1 MVFTYKIQKWSDIE
15 TSTTKVTMLNIGVA
29 GNEIRNRCQPFIQ
42 AFKYYRVVGMKVSLI
57 PASTLPADPSQ
68 ISYETGENSVN
79 PADMMNVG
87 LVRYTNGEAFPNYK
101 KLIGEVTAGTA
112 FETDPGMQTY
122 FNMMLDRRWSK
133 FGMQRGMSRFFIPR
147 VYDDGLPIQ
156 SVCPD
161 ECFSYIKSDSGSF
174 MVNNSRFGFVQKPE
188 VADAD
193 LLKRNDVQYPSL
205 SDVLL
210 FGSSNAWRMQ
220 TGRLKTL
227 GWMTTDVAHLNN
239 DVSSSTR
246 AGADPTPPTPS
257 GINSG
262 FNTFP
267 FINMGRI
274 ILPRALKTKFA
285 FRVVQT
291 IIVQFRG
298 AVNISPENDAQ
309 YRYLADRGI
318 YTPGAIKTEPENVTG
333 GPFWGG
339 NQV

>member
-15 TSTTKVTMLNIGVA
+15 TSTRKVTMLNIGVA

-42 AFKYYRVVGMKVSLI
+42 AFKYYRVVGVKVSLI

-68 ISYETGENSVN
+68 ISYESGENSVN

-87 LVRYTNGEAFPNYK
+87 LVRYTNGEAFPYYQ
-101 KLIGEVTAGTA
+101 KLTGEVQAGTA

-133 FGMQRGMSRFFIPR
+133 FGMQRGMSRFFRPM
-147 VYDDGLPIQ
+147 VYEDGIPIQ
-156 SVCPD
+156 SLIPD
-161 ECFSYIKSDSGSF
+161 ESISF
-174 MVNNSRFGFVQKPE
+174 LKHEGQQYNVGNSRIVEGYLGTGEDFLQRSDE
-188 VADAD
+188 
-193 LLKRNDVQYPSL
+193 QYPALDKVS
-205 SDVLL
+205 V
-210 FGSSNAWRMQ
+210 FGSSDSFRFQ
-220 TGRLKTL
+220 TGKLKSL
-227 GWMTTDVAHLNN
+227 GWRTTDISHIGVEIGVGGN
-239 DVSSSTR
+239 S
-246 AGADPTPPTPS
+246 
-257 GINSG
+257 IQSG

-267 FINMGRI
+267 FINMGRV

-298 AVNISPENDAQ
+298 AVNISPENDAN

-318 YTPGAIKTEPENVTG
+318 YTPGSIKTEPENVTG
-333 GPFWGG
+333 GNFWGG

>member
-29 GNEIRNRCQPFIQ
+29 GNEIRNRCQPFLS
-42 AFKYYRVVGMKVSLI
+42 AFKYYRVVGMKVSLL

-68 ISYETGENSVN
+68 ISYESGENSVN

-87 LVRYTNGEAFPNYK
+87 LVRYTNGEAFSNYK
-101 KLIGEVTAGTA
+101 QLTAPVSAGA
-112 FETDPGMQTY
+112 PFEGDSGMQTY

-133 FGMQRGMSRFFIPR
+133 FGLQRGMSRFFRPMI
-147 VYDDGLPIQ
+147 YEDGLPMQ

-161 ECFSYIKSDSGSF
+161 EAISWIHAESSGQF
-174 MVNNSRFGFVQKPE
+174 NVANSRLILDTPNAGDSYLLAPE
-188 VADAD
+188 P
-193 LLKRNDVQYPSL
+193 NSSQYPNLDNVS
-205 SDVLL
+205 L
-210 FGSSNAWRMQ
+210 FGTSDGFRFQ
-220 TGRLKTL
+220 TGRLKRL
-227 GWMTTDVAHLNN
+227 GWRTTDIAHLGG
-239 DVSSSTR
+239 DMLASSGSSK
-246 AGADPTPPTPS
+246 DD
-257 GINSG
+257 IVSG

-298 AVNISPENDAQ
+298 AVNISPQNTAGD
-309 YRYLADRGI
+309 RYLADMGI
-318 YTPGAIKTEPENVTG
+318 YPTGSVNTVPQNVTG
-333 GPFWGG
+333 GNFWGG

>member
-15 TSTTKVTMLNIGVA
+15 TSTTKVTCLNVGVA

-42 AFKYYRVVGMKVSLI
+42 AFKYYRVLGMKVSLI

-68 ISYETGENSVN
+68 ISYETGENAVN

-87 LVRYTNGEAFPNYK
+87 LVRYTNGEAFPYYA
-101 KLIGEVTAGTA
+101 KLTGEVTAGVA
-112 FETDPGMQTY
+112 FDYDPGMQTY

-133 FGMQRGMSRFFIPR
+133 FGMQRGMSRFFRPR

-156 SVCPD
+156 SICPD
-161 ECFSYIKSDSGSF
+161 ENISYLKADNGSYT
-174 MVNNSRFGFVQKPE
+174 VQNSQMNPGYATENKPGNSVGFT
-188 VADAD
+188 
-193 LLKRNDVQYPSL
+193 NGQYPRL
-205 SDVLL
+205 VDLAVFGTSD
-210 FGSSNAWRMQ
+210 AWRMQ
-220 TGRLKTL
+220 TGKLKPL
-227 GWMTTDVAHLNN
+227 GWMPTDVAHLGHYMN
-239 DVSSSTR
+239 SSSADVGA
-246 AGADPTPPTPS
+246 AGDMQV
-257 GINSG
+257 G

-274 ILPRALKTKFA
+274 ILPRAMKTKFA

-298 AVNISPENDAQ
+298 AVNISPENDAH

-318 YTPGAIKTEPENVTG
+318 YTPGAIKTVPENVTG
-333 GPFWGG
+333 GAFWGG

>member
-15 TSTTKVTMLNIGVA
+15 TSTQKVTMLNIGVA

-42 AFKYYRVVGMKVSLI
+42 AFKYYRVVGVKVSLI

-101 KLIGEVTAGTA
+101 KLTGEVTAGTA

-133 FGMQRGMSRFFIPR
+133 FGMQRGMSRFFRPR
-147 VYDDGLPIQ
+147 VYEDGLPIQ
-156 SVCPD
+156 SLIPD
-161 ECFSYIKSDSGSF
+161 EAISF
-174 MVNNSRFGFVQKPE
+174 LKKEGTSPGPYQYNVGNSR
-188 VADAD
+188 VAQGYLSSGEDYLVSSD
-193 LLKRNDVQYPSL
+193 DQYPSL
-205 SDVLL
+205 QNVSV
-210 FGSSNAWRMQ
+210 FGSSDSFRFQ
-220 TGRLKTL
+220 TGKLKSL
-227 GWMTTDVAHLNN
+227 GWRTTDIAHIGGEF
-239 DVSSSTR
+239 DVGGSSQ
-246 AGADPTPPTPS
+246 
-257 GINSG
+257 IVSG

-274 ILPRALKTKFA
+274 ILPRAMKTKFA

-333 GPFWGG
+333 GNFWGG

>member
-15 TSTTKVTMLNIGVA
+15 TSTKKVTMLNIGVA

-42 AFKYYRVVGMKVSLI
+42 AFKYYRVVGVKVSLI

-87 LVRYTNGEAFPNYK
+87 LVRYTNGEAFPYYQ
-101 KLIGEVTAGTA
+101 KLTGEVTAGTS

-133 FGMQRGMSRFFIPR
+133 FGMQRGMSRFFRPR
-147 VYDDGLPIQ
+147 VYEDGLPIQ
-156 SVCPD
+156 SLIPD
-161 ECFSYIKSDSGSF
+161 EAVSF
-174 MVNNSRFGFVQKPE
+174 LKHEGQQYNVGNSRIVEGYLGTGEDFLQRSDE
-188 VADAD
+188 
-193 LLKRNDVQYPSL
+193 QYPSL
-205 SDVLL
+205 DKVSL
-210 FGSSNAWRMQ
+210 FGSSDSFRFQ
-220 TGRLKTL
+220 TGKLKAL
-227 GWMTTDVAHLNN
+227 GWRTTDISHIGVEIGVGGN
-239 DVSSSTR
+239 S
-246 AGADPTPPTPS
+246 
-257 GINSG
+257 IQSG

-274 ILPRALKTKFA
+274 ILPRAMKTKFA

-333 GPFWGG
+333 GNFWGG

>member
-15 TSTTKVTMLNIGVA
+15 TSTKKVTMMNIGVA
-29 GNEIRNRCQPFIQ
+29 GNEIRNRCQPFLA

-68 ISYETGENSVN
+68 ISYESGENSVN

-87 LVRYTNGEAFPNYK
+87 LVRYTNGEAFPNYSQ
-101 KLIGEVTAGTA
+101 LTAEVTAGSP
-112 FETDPGMQTY
+112 FEGDAGMQTY

-133 FGMQRGMSRFFIPR
+133 FGLQRGMSRFFRPM
-147 VYDDGLPIQ
+147 VYEDGLPMQ

-161 ECFSYIKSDSGSF
+161 EAISWIAADSGGYN
-174 MVNNSRFGFVQKPE
+174 VANSRIGQYGTDEAYLGKVDQ
-188 VADAD
+188 A
-193 LLKRNDVQYPSL
+193 QYPTLQNVS
-205 SDVLL
+205 L
-210 FGSSNAWRMQ
+210 FGVSDGFRFQ
-220 TGRLKTL
+220 TGRLKRL
-227 GWMTTDVAHLNN
+227 GWRTTDIAHL
-239 DVSSSTR
+239 
-246 AGADPTPPTPS
+246 GADAMVDPDS
-257 GINSG
+257 SVDSVVSG

-298 AVNISPENDAQ
+298 AVNISPSNTAGD
-309 YRYLADRGI
+309 RYLADRGI
-318 YTPGAIKTEPENVTG
+318 YSEGAINTVPRNVTG
-333 GPFWGG
+333 GNFWGG

>member
-15 TSTTKVTMLNIGVA
+15 TSTTKVTMLNVGVA

-42 AFKYYRVVGMKVSLI
+42 AFKYYRVLGVKVSLI

-101 KLIGEVTAGTA
+101 KLVQETTAGKD

-133 FGMQRGMSRFFIPR
+133 FGLQRGMSRFFRPR
-147 VYDDGLPIQ
+147 VYEDGLPIQ

-161 ECFSYIKSDSGSF
+161 EAVSF
-174 MVNNSRFGFVQKPE
+174 LVKEGTGVSAQYNIGNSPINSTNQPAEMVDFLQASQN
-188 VADAD
+188 
-193 LLKRNDVQYPSL
+193 QYPGQLFS
-205 SDVLL
+205 SL
-210 FGSSNAWRMQ
+210 FGSTDAFRFQ
-220 TGRLKTL
+220 TGKLRSL
-227 GWMTTDVAHLNN
+227 GWRTTDIAHLGG
-239 DVSSSTR
+239 DLKV
-246 AGADPTPPTPS
+246 GTPDE
-257 GINSG
+257 IISG

-291 IIVQFRG
+291 IVVQFRG
-298 AVNISPENDAQ
+298 AVNISPENDAN

-318 YTPGAIKTEPENVTG
+318 YTPGSIKTEPENVTG
-333 GPFWGG
+333 GNFWGG